1 MISKS
6 SKPEKERKF
15 RADSEGT
22 RSNLSCKSCG
32 HVFAAFLKQMDE
44 HNAEQM
50 AKRDAKETTQPHA
63 NIACPKCGKTHDYA
77 AAF

>member
-6 SKPEKERKF
+6 SKPEKKRKV
-15 RADSEGT
+15 ASDSGET
-22 RSNLSCKSCG
+22 RVNLSCKSCG

-50 AKRDAKETTQPHA
+50 AKHDAKETIQPHA
-63 NIACPKCGKTHDYA
+63 NIACPKCGKTHEYA
-77 AAF
+77 ATF